1 MNGTDTCFFPLIVT
15 CKDKLN
21 VLPLILSSDEIKNIC
36 IMMIHVSP
44 VLALLICYLLIIA
57 FVFLSRRAML
67 IICLILLTYLY
78 CFDIVQR
85 EVHS

>member
-1 MNGTDTCFFPLIVT
+1 ML
-15 CKDKLN
+15 L
-21 VLPLILSSDEIKNIC
+21 LILSSDEIKNIC

-44 VLALLICYLLIIA
+44 VLALLVCYLLIIA
-57 FVFLSRRAML
+57 FVVLSRRAMM
-67 IICLILLTYLY
+67 INCLILLTYVC